1 MTRLALVLVLAQT
14 PLAPSPLA
22 PPRPA
27 LPPAAAEV
35 PVRTRGPLRAPLP
48 GAVRPLPDSALA
60 AVRADPA
67 YRYDA
72 PEAEQPSLLD
82 RFWRWV
88 ARTFLAPLARGSST
102 RAGQGVW
109 LTVAVLVLAAVAVRL
124 FQTGLGGV
132 FGRRGPAA
140 TDGADPLLGVD
151 DIAAVDLAGLLA
163 GALARDDWRAA
174 VRLRFLVALQ
184 RLDARGTV
192 AWSRDKTNQAFVR
205 EATARGGAD
214 VGRALGD
221 VTRAFESVWY
231 GGLAVD
237 AARWRRV
244 EARFERL
251 DGLLAGPAPRPA
263 PRPATRP
270 ATAPG
275 PA

>member
-1 MTRLALVLVLAQT
+1 MTHLALVLVLAQ
-14 PLAPSPLA
+14 APLA
-22 PPRPA
+22 PPALRPDTPRPT
-27 LPPAAAEV
+27 LPPATAET
-35 PVRTRGPLRAPLP
+35 PVRTTQRARAPRA

-67 YRYDA
+67 YRYDT

-88 ARTFLAPLARGSST
+88 ARTLLAPLARGSST
-102 RAGQGVW
+102 RAGQGAW
-109 LTVAVLVLAAVAVRL
+109 LVAAVLVLAAVAVRL

-132 FGRRGPAA
+132 FGRRGPALA
-140 TDGADPLLGVD
+140 DGADPLLGVD
-151 DIAAVDLAGLLA
+151 DIAAVDLPGLLA
-163 GALARDDWRAA
+163 AALGRDDWRAA

-205 EATARGGAD
+205 EATVRGGAD
-214 VGRALGD
+214 VGHALGD

-237 AARWRRV
+237 AARWRCV

-251 DGLLAGPAPRPA
+251 DALLARPA
-263 PRPATRP
+263 PVA
-270 ATAPG
+270 A
-275 PA
+275 

>member
-1 MTRLALVLVLAQT
+1 MTRLALALILAQA
-14 PLAPSPLA
+14 PLAPPALRPDA
-22 PPRPA
+22 PRPA
-27 LPPAAAEV
+27 LPPASTEA
-35 PVRTRGPLRAPLP
+35 PVRTRQPARQSLRAPRA

-82 RFWRWV
+82 RFWAWV
-88 ARTFLAPLARGSST
+88 TRTFLAPLARGSAT

-132 FGRRGPAA
+132 FGRRGPAPI
-140 TDGADPLLGVD
+140 DGADPLLGVD
-151 DIAAVDLAGLLA
+151 DIAEVNLAGLLA
-163 GALARDDWRAA
+163 QALARDDWRAA

-251 DGLLAGPAPRPA
+251 DGLLA
-263 PRPATRP
+263 RP
-270 ATAPG
+270 ATAPV